1 MTYEKAI
8 GALIAAGFLKDAD
21 REKAQAALDST
32 RTDLSYSAWAKVL
45 ADADLIQPSD
55 ASAAAE
61 VMEQAGRKEDGD
73 DLDQALEN
81 AGIL

>member
-1 MTYEKAI
+1 MTHEKAI
-8 GALIAAGFLKDAD
+8 EALITAGFLKDSD
-21 REKAQAALDST
+21 REKAQTTLASSQI
-32 RTDLSYSAWAKVL
+32 DLTYPAWAKAL
-45 ADADLIQPSD
+45 AGADLIRPVD
-55 ASAAAE
+55 APAAAK

>member
-1 MTYEKAI
+1 MTYEKAVR
-8 GALIAAGFLKDAD
+8 ALIAAGFLKDTD
-21 REKAQAALDST
+21 GEKAQAALAST
-32 RTDLSYSAWAKVL
+32 RTDLTYPAWAKAL
-45 ADADLIQPSD
+45 ADAGLIQPSD
-55 ASAAAE
+55 ASTAAE

>member
-8 GALIAAGFLKDAD
+8 EALIAAGFLKDAD
-21 REKAQAALDST
+21 REEAQAALASS
-32 RTDLSYSAWAKVL
+32 RTDLTYPAWAKAL
-45 ADADLIQPSD
+45 ADADLIRPSD
-55 ASAAAE
+55 APAAAE
-61 VMEQAGRKEDGD
+61 VMEQAGRQEDGD